1 MDNQFLYCWV
11 DDTQNDRNYEFLR
24 SEHNGKAMTNEV
36 NLGTFF
42 FATVQLLPL
51 LFSNV
56 SEEKICQQAKSILQ
70 EDVYSD
76 FLIECYRNS
85 RFNIEALRNYYNF
98 IDLCFQDKSHCS
110 TEDLSRFCAMTG
122 IALKG
127 GVTIALGAMPFDGVL
142 IPEQI
147 HNQLDSIKRP
157 ENTTIFE
164 LFGKNDPIIK
174 GVLRFYVLSS
184 IQDLLSAS
192 LQEIFNASHVIKRC
206 AYCGRLFIPSKRN
219 DVKYCETLWPENRG
233 KTCGELAKK
242 QKQVIREKECNSE
255 KIHKSIRT
263 MLSHKSQSTKFPDE
277 EEILVEQLK
286 FFNEESKEMRQLV
299 KFGKYE
305 EEDYIEWMKG
315 YWAEVKA
322 DAKKRKRERRLNNP

>member
-1 MDNQFLYCWV
+1 MNNQFLYCWV
-11 DDTQNDRNYEFLR
+11 DDTQNDKHYEFLC
-24 SEHNGKAMTNEV
+24 SEHNVKTMTNEV

-51 LFSNV
+51 LFSDT
-56 SEEKICQQAKSILQ
+56 SEEKICQKSKSILQ
-70 EDVYSD
+70 EDMYSD
-76 FLIECYRNS
+76 FLIQCYRNS

-110 TEDLSRFCAMTG
+110 TEDLSRFCAMAG

-127 GVTIALGAMPFDGVL
+127 GVTIALEATHFDGIL

-147 HNQLDSIKRP
+147 HNRLDALKRP
-157 ENTTIFE
+157 EKTTLFE
-164 LFGKNDPIIK
+164 LLGKNDPITK
-174 GVLRFYVLSS
+174 GILRFYVLSS

-192 LQEIFNASHVIKRC
+192 LQEIFNAGYVIKRC

-219 DVKYCETLWPENRG
+219 DVKYCETLWHENEG

-242 QKQVIREKECNSE
+242 RKQVIREKESDSE

-263 MLSHKSQSTKFPDE
+263 MLSHKSQSTEFPE
-277 EEILVEQLK
+277 EEKILAKQLK
-286 FFNEESKEMRQLV
+286 VFNEESKVIRQLV
-299 KFGKYE
+299 KFGKYD
-305 EEDYIEWMKG
+305 EEDYIEWMKD
-315 YWAEVKA
+315 YWARVKA
-322 DAKKRKRERRLNNP
+322 DAKQRKRERRLNNL